1 VSYHFEDQ
9 PAEAVGA
16 GVTSVLGRIQD
27 LRARDGNLYFVNA
40 SHTALF
46 RVELS
51 SGDRFIMSSKDLPLV
66 GFGDAEVGQDS
77 LAPASDRIW
86 TIGPLGGTSSTLTEI
101 DPITGDRV
109 GHASTSGALFD
120 QTSSSPQIW
129 VHPSQPLLILEVEAG
144 ILLFDPATDNSNVL
158 SY

>member
-1 VSYHFEDQ
+1 
-9 PAEAVGA
+9 
-16 GVTSVLGRIQD
+16 
-27 LRARDGNLYFVNA
+27 
-40 SHTALF
+40 
-46 RVELS
+46 
-51 SGDRFIMSSKDLPLV
+51 
-66 GFGDAEVGQDS
+66 
-77 LAPASDRIW
+77 
-86 TIGPLGGTSSTLTEI
+86 LTEI